1 MNIFII
7 GLGLIGGSLAK
18 SLKGFKNAEIFGI
31 NRTRKYLD
39 MAENDGVIKKG
50 YTLDNPQALAD
61 ADIIILCLYPAMNV
75 EFIRKNKKYLKSGA
89 VVTDVSGI
97 KSFIQEEL
105 NKILPPDVDF
115 IGGHPMAGREVT
127 SYENSTAD
135 LFKNASYII
144 VPSENSKPENID
156 LIKDMVHF
164 IGADAICTNA
174 DNHDEIIAYT
184 SQLMHAAAVALC
196 NIPTIEK
203 SKGYGGGS
211 IRDITRIANINE
223 TLWSELFLENAPALL
238 NAIDNMQQSLSD
250 IRTAVE
256 NKDEQRLKDI
266 MINARNNK
274 LKWL

>member
-18 SLKGFKNAEIFGI
+18 SLKGFKNADIFAV

-50 YTLDNPQALAD
+50 YTIDDTAALAC
-61 ADIIILCLYPAMNV
+61 ADVIILCLYPAMNV
-75 EFIRKNKKYLKSGA
+75 DFIRKNKKYLKSGA
-89 VVTDVSGI
+89 VVTDVSGV
-97 KSFIQEEL
+97 KTFL
-105 NKILPPDVDF
+105 NDEMKKLLPPDVDF

-135 LFKNASYII
+135 LFKKASYII
-144 VPSENSKPENID
+144 VPSENSKPENIT
-156 LIKDMVHF
+156 LIEDIAHF
-164 IGADAICTNA
+164 VGADVIRTSPE
-174 DNHDEIIAYT
+174 NHDEIIAYT

-203 SKGYGGGS
+203 SSGYGGGS

-238 NAIDNMQQSLSD
+238 KSIDNMQQSLSD
-250 IRTAVE
+250 IREAIA
-256 NKDEQRLKDI
+256 NNDEQKLKAL
-266 MINARNNK
+266 MANARSNK